1 MKVLLAVGI
10 VLLILKLVGVAQIAW
25 WMVIVPFTLLFLW
38 FALMVVM
45 VSPYGILIT
54 MWMMQKGHEAEKRK
68 AAKNG

>member
-25 WMVIVPFTLLFLW
+25 WMVIVPFTLLL

>member
-54 MWMMQKGHEAEKRK
+54 MQMMQKGHEAEKRK